1 MAHQVALT
9 VRARI
14 TPGRLAQL
22 KNELAIVN
30 ADIEHNEL
38 VPFARLGRVHFA
50 RFVILDEPVAAA
62 GGVAPQGDDQFAP
75 SLVFAS
81 NVDAPLSDYLDEL
94 MSVAADGLDRIFSNC
109 EGYPAPGQLTNEA
122 RTDYLMARGIKTQA
136 FYVNTIGRMV
146 TQVKDEARLRE
157 AIEDFLERQP
167 AATLATWPASRVG
180 SAIQEFVRGEQ
191 SLVWAQAQARG
202 LAFWWRVKEWTRFIL
217 VILILL
223 ALLPLFIVLL
233 PFFIVLLRYHEKKD
247 ARGGNFRLS
256 SMARGQLENFEDQ
269 VVQNQIS
276 AVGHIKPGWFRGFTV
291 RALLMGLSF
300 SVRHVYNSGDLGTVK
315 PLGLVGV
322 NTIHFAQ
329 WIMIDGGRR
338 MLFLSNY
345 DGSLGSYMDDFV
357 NKVAWGLNAVFSNG
371 ASYPKTDWLFL
382 HGAHDEQGFKAF
394 LQKHQIPT
402 QAWYTAYKQST
413 ALNLTNNAK
422 LRAGLFDTLSEEG
435 RADWLRKL

>member
-9 VRARI
+9 VRAPI
-14 TPGRLAQL
+14 TAGRLAQL
-22 KNELAIVN
+22 KNDLAIVN
-30 ADIEHNEL
+30 ANIEQNEL

-50 RFVILDEPVAAA
+50 RFVILDEPLETSS
-62 GGVAPQGDDQFAP
+62 GGGDDNYAP

-81 NVDAPLSDYLDEL
+81 NVDAPLRDYLDEL
-94 MSVAADGLDRIFSNC
+94 MAAPEGLDRIFSNC
-109 EGYPAPGQLTNEA
+109 EGYPAPDGRTNEA
-122 RTDYLMARGIKTQA
+122 RADYLLAHSIKTQA
-136 FYVNTIGRMV
+136 FYVNTIGRTV
-146 TQVKDEARLRE
+146 TQVKEESRLRD
-157 AIEDFLERQP
+157 AIEDFLARHP
-167 AATLATWPASRVG
+167 ADTLATWPAASVV
-180 SAIQEFVRGEQ
+180 SAIQEYVRGEP
-191 SLVWAQAQARG
+191 SLAWAQARAAG
-202 LAFWWRVKEWTRFIL
+202 LALWWRVKEWTRFIVVVL
-217 VILILL
+217 VLV
-223 ALLPLFIVLL
+223 ALLPLFIILL
-233 PFFIVLLRYHEKKD
+233 PFFVVLLRYHEKKD
-247 ARGGNFRLS
+247 ARVGNFRLS
-256 SMARGQLENFEDQ
+256 SMARGQLERFEDQ

-276 AVGHIKPGWFRGFTV
+276 AVGHIKPGWFRGLTV
-291 RALLMGLSF
+291 RALLMALSF
-300 SVRHVYNSGDLGTVK
+300 SVRHLYNSGDLGTVK

-422 LRAGLFDTLSEEG
+422 LRAGLFASLDEQA